1 MGKTLRGYISTEASR
16 TAMDNKFRRSAKGAA
31 TTRTARG
38 RDDTKARDEELLR
51 ATSGRQHDETR
62 QCVERVAFT
71 ANICSRAMQML
82 SVPSRLHDSLLSLV
96 CVLFCVARLATTV
109 LCSALHWAE
118 RMMDESLRLVAVAH
132 RLFGNH
138 SRLARRE
145 SPVLTGAASFARST
159 SSLHKT
165 TQTR

>member
-82 SVPSRLHDSLLSLV
+82 SVPSRLHDSLLALV
-96 CVLFCVARLATTV
+96 WRVV